1 MFTLSKADNVYMCVS
16 YHPQPPLSH
25 PAYLTPKPRK
35 LSGCLSEMT
44 PELARSP
51 PNDIFEAISPWLA
64 VVVATF
70 GPERIMFGSDW
81 PVCTVGLDT
90 DASGEGEGVAE
101 KEGEAGAWNKW
112 RLVVER
118 MCDMYGFDEDQ
129 TRMIFAGTARKAYGI
144 E

>member
-1 MFTLSKADNVYMCVS
+1 
-16 YHPQPPLSH
+16 
-25 PAYLTPKPRK
+25 
-35 LSGCLSEMT
+35 MT

-70 GPERIMFGSDW
+70 GPSRIMFGSDW

-90 DASGEGEGVAE
+90 EGGEEEEEKAGREG
-101 KEGEAGAWNKW
+101 GAWDKW

-118 MCDMYGFDEDQ
+118 MCDMYGFDEEQ
-129 TRMIFAGTARKAYGI
+129 TRMIFADTARRAYGI